1 MRKDQLRR
9 RLLLTGL
16 LIFAALGLLWLQQT
30 ESTMTLRQRLLKLA
44 YPVLMWGTRL
54 GNKNTTVLSHAPQK
68 PPVSF
73 YDLPV
78 VSITGDSID
87 GTLLRGKKILLVNTA
102 SDCGYTAQYKELQQ
116 LQDRFTDRLV
126 VIGFPANDFKEQ
138 EKGDDASI
146 ANFCERNYGVR
157 FLLTKKTSVVPGPLQ
172 HPVYRWLTDSGQ
184 NGWNRK
190 APSWNFSKYLID
202 EQGRLTHYFDP
213 SVSPLSDDIITVL
226 QKDAL

>member
-16 LIFAALGLLWLQQT
+16 LVFTALGLLWLQQT
-30 ESTMTLRQRLLKLA
+30 ASTMTIRQRLLKLA

-54 GNKNTTVLSHAPQK
+54 GNKNTIVLSHAPQK
-68 PPVSF
+68 APVSF

-87 GTLLRGKKILLVNTA
+87 WTLLKGKKVLIVNTA

-116 LQDRFTDRLV
+116 LQDRFADRLI

-146 ANFCERNYGVR
+146 ATFCERNFGVR
-157 FLLTKKTSVVPGPLQ
+157 FLLTQKTSVVAGPLQ
-172 HPVYRWLTDSGQ
+172 HPVYRWLTDSTQ
-184 NGWNRK
+184 NGWNTK
-190 APSWNFSKYLID
+190 APSWNFSKYLVD
-202 EQGRLTHYFDP
+202 EEGRLSHYFDP
-213 SVSPLSDDIITVL
+213 SVSPLSDAVISAL
-226 QKDAL
+226 Q